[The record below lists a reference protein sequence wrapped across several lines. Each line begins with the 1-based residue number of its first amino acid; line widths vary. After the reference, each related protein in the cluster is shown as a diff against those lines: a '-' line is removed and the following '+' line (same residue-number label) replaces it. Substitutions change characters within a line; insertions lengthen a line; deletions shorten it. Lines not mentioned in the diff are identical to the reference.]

1 MQEINRIYVTGGS
14 GVGKTTLT
22 KRLAE
27 ATGYPIF
34 ELDWVLWSRNDDG
47 SRGLATDH
55 VEKIGEI
62 AAQPVWIAD
71 GSFVGFAQE
80 IWRTADLIIFLD
92 VSLRV
97 MLWRV
102 FWRHV
107 KAEIRRN
114 NRHPGWL
121 NLFKFMKVVA
131 RSYRSPEIGDIDSY
145 DESILT
151 QAKIEA
157 KVRQQAHKTLVFN
170 GSPDIDDIL
179 RHINPK

>member
-1 MQEINRIYVTGGS
+1 MQEIKRIYVTGGP

-22 KRLAE
+22 NRLAE

-34 ELDWVLWSRNDDG
+34 ELDWVLWSNNDEG
-47 SRGLATDH
+47 KRGLAADH

-62 AAQPVWIAD
+62 AAQPAWIAD

-80 IWRTADLIIFLD
+80 IWRTADLIIFLNL
-92 VSLRV
+92 SLKV

-107 KAEIRRN
+107 KAEFRRN

-121 NLFKFMKVVA
+121 ALFKFMRIVV
-131 RSYRSPEIGDIDSY
+131 RSYRSPEIGDIDSH

-157 KVRQQAHKTLVFN
+157 KVSQQTHKTLVIN

-179 RHINPK
+179 RRINPK